1 MKRVVLVAVVLVAGL
16 TLAMTSAGAAPGGTV
31 PVAGS
36 GPELS
41 FSGTLTVTGFAAAD
55 KQLTLEGTLVGP
67 LTTSGGVAVD
77 LEGLPVQL
85 PVDTLVATCEPPQV
99 TVAVAATAV
108 PVPGFDPVT
117 LDGFALVRVVD
128 PADAALADQVCQAAA
143 DLQGHGRLK
152 GRRLGDAVD
161 ALNAL
166 GGTWQLAP

>member
-41 FSGTLTVTGFAAAD
+41 FSGTLTVTGFAAVD

-67 LTTSGGVAVD
+67 LTTSGGTAVD
-77 LEGLPVQL
+77 LKDLPVQL
-85 PVDTLVATCEPPQV
+85 PVDTLVATC
-99 TVAVAATAV
+99 
-108 PVPGFDPVT
+108 
-117 LDGFALVRVVD
+117 
-128 PADAALADQVCQAAA
+128 AALADQVCQAAA

-166 GGTWQLAP
+166 GGIWQLAP